1 LVHPEFFHTEQEAD
15 FMATFETMTINM
27 GPQHPSTHGVLRLV
41 LELDGEVVVKATP
54 HIGFLHRGVEKLS
67 EHRTYH
73 QVLPLTDRLDYLAP
87 MHNNL
92 GYVLAV
98 EKLFGLTDA
107 IPERAQ
113 VVRVMM
119 AELTRLKSHLVWLA
133 CHALDIGA
141 MTVFIYCFREREHIM
156 DFYEKLSGARMTSNY
171 FRVGGLSADLPD
183 GIEQEIRKF
192 IDEMPYHIDTYE
204 GLLTGNKIWQKRI
217 MGVGMISA
225 EDAID
230 LGVTGPSLRGSGVNW
245 DLRRDQ
251 PYSGYENYDFEVAVG
266 EGCDTWSRYHV
277 RLKEMRES
285 CKIVR
290 QALDKLKPGP
300 VLADAPKVCLP
311 PKKDVVNTIEGLIHH
326 FKIISEG
333 PKPEVGEVYVGVENP
348 KGEVGF
354 YIVSDGSPRPYRM
367 KIRPASFINL
377 QALPK
382 MCEGSLI
389 ADVVAVIGTLDIVLG
404 EIDR

>member
-1 LVHPEFFHTEQEAD
+1 
-15 FMATFETMTINM
+15 MANYETMTINM
-27 GPQHPSTHGVLRLV
+27 GPQHPSTHGVLQLV
-41 LELDGEVVVKATP
+41 LQLDGEIVVKATP

-98 EKLFGLTDA
+98 EKLLGLTDA

-113 VVRVMM
+113 VVRVML
-119 AELTRLKSHLVWLA
+119 AELTRIKSHLVWLA

-156 DFYEKLSGARMTSNY
+156 NFYEKLSGARMTSNY

-183 GIEQEIRKF
+183 GIEQEIRQF
-192 IDEMPYHIDTYE
+192 IDDMPGHINTYE

-217 MGVGMISA
+217 MDVGVISA

-251 PYSGYENYDFEVAVG
+251 PYSGYEGYDFEVAVSD
-266 EGCDTWSRYHV
+266 GCDTWARYHC

-285 CKIVR
+285 CKIIR

-300 VLADAPKVCLP
+300 ILADAPKVCLP
-311 PKKDVVNTIEGLIHH
+311 PKQDVVNSIEGLIHH

-333 PKPEVGEVYVGVENP
+333 FKPEPGEVYVGVENP

-354 YIVSDGSPRPYRM
+354 YLVSDGSPRPYRM

>member
-1 LVHPEFFHTEQEAD
+1 
-15 FMATFETMTINM
+15 MATYETMTINM

-41 LELDGEVVVKATP
+41 LELDGEIVVKATP

-98 EKLFGLTDA
+98 EKLLGLTDA

-113 VVRVMM
+113 VVRVML

-156 DFYEKLSGARMTSNY
+156 NFYEKLSGARMTSNY

-183 GIEQEIRKF
+183 GIEQEIRQF
-192 IDEMPYHIDTYE
+192 IDDMPGHIETYE
-204 GLLTGNKIWQKRI
+204 GLLTGNIIWQKRI
-217 MGVGMISA
+217 QGNGVISA

-230 LGVTGPSLRGSGVNW
+230 LGVTGPSLRGSGVDW

-266 EGCDTWSRYHV
+266 NGCDTWSRYHV
-277 RLKEMRES
+277 RLKEMREA
-285 CKIVR
+285 CKIIR

-300 VLADAPKVCLP
+300 ILADAPKICLP
-311 PKKDVVNTIEGLIHH
+311 PKKDVVNSIEGLIHH
-326 FKIISEG
+326 FKIITAG
-333 PKPEVGEVYVGVENP
+333 FKPEPGEVYVGVENP

-382 MCEGSLI
+382 MVEGSLI
-389 ADVVAVIGTLDIVLG
+389 ADVVAVIGTLDIVVG

>member
-1 LVHPEFFHTEQEAD
+1 
-15 FMATFETMTINM
+15 MATTETMTINM

-41 LELDGEVVVKATP
+41 LELDGEIVTKAVP
-54 HIGFLHRGVEKLS
+54 HIGFLHRGIEKLS

-98 EKLFGLTDA
+98 EKLLGLTDE

-113 VVRVMM
+113 VIRVLL
-119 AELTRLKSHLVWLA
+119 AELTRIKSHLVWLA

-141 MTVFIYCFREREHIM
+141 MTIFIYCFREREEIM
-156 DFYEKLSGARMTSNY
+156 DFYERISGARMTTNY
-171 FRVGGLSADLPD
+171 FRVGGLSADLPED
-183 GIEQEIRKF
+183 GIEKDLRKF
-192 IDEMPYHIDTYE
+192 ADDIPGHLETYE

-217 MGVGMISA
+217 QNVGVISG

-230 LGVTGPSLRGSGVNW
+230 LGVTGPCLRASGVDW
-245 DLRRDQ
+245 DLRRDD
-251 PYSGYENYDFEVAVG
+251 PYSGYENYDFKVIVDD
-266 EGCDTWSRYHV
+266 GCDTWARYHC
-277 RLKEMRES
+277 RLDEMRES
-285 CKIVR
+285 CKIIH

-300 VLADAPKVCLP
+300 ILADAPKIVLP
-311 PKKDVVNTIEGLIHH
+311 SKQDTVNTIEGLIHH
-326 FKIISEG
+326 FKIVSEG
-333 PKPEVGEVYVGVENP
+333 FKPEEGEVYVGVENP

-354 YIVSDGSPRPYRM
+354 YLISDGSARPYRM
-367 KIRPASFINL
+367 KIRPASFVNL

-382 MCEGSLI
+382 MVEGSMI

>member
-1 LVHPEFFHTEQEAD
+1 
-15 FMATFETMTINM
+15 MANLETMTISM
-27 GPQHPSTHGVLRLV
+27 GPQHPSTHGVLQLI
-41 LELDGEVVVKATP
+41 LELDGEIVRKATP
-54 HIGFLHRGVEKLS
+54 HIGFLHRGVEKLA
-67 EHRTYH
+67 EYRTYH

-98 EKLFGLTDA
+98 EKLLGITDA

-113 VVRVMM
+113 VVRVLL

-156 DFYEKLSGARMTSNY
+156 DIYEKVSGARMTSNY
-171 FRVGGLSADLPD
+171 FRVGGLSADLPA
-183 GIEQEIRKF
+183 GLEQEIRTF
-192 IDEMPYHIDTYE
+192 VNDMPGHINTYE

-217 MGVGMISA
+217 QDVGVISA

-230 LGVTGPSLRGSGVNW
+230 LGVTGPSLRASGVDW

-251 PYSGYENYDFEVAVG
+251 PYCGYENYDFNVIVED
-266 EGCDTWSRYHV
+266 GCDTWARYHA
-277 RLKEMRES
+277 RLKEMHES
-285 CKIVR
+285 CKIIH

-300 VLADAPKVCLP
+300 ILADAPKIVLP
-311 PKKDVVNTIEGLIHH
+311 PKHDVVNTIEGLIHH
-326 FKIISEG
+326 FKIITEG
-333 PKPEVGEVYVGVENP
+333 FKPEVGEVYVGVENP

-354 YIVSDGSPRPYRM
+354 YLVSDGSPRPYRM

-382 MCEGSLI
+382 MCEGSML

>member
-1 LVHPEFFHTEQEAD
+1 
-15 FMATFETMTINM
+15 MATYETMTINM

-41 LELDGEVVVKATP
+41 LELDGEIVVKATP

-98 EKLFGLTDA
+98 EKLLGLTDA
-107 IPERAQ
+107 IPERAN
-113 VVRVMM
+113 VVRVLM

-156 DFYEKLSGARMTSNY
+156 NFYEKLSGARMTSNY

-183 GIEQEIRKF
+183 GIEQEIRQF
-192 IDEMPYHIDTYE
+192 VNEMPGHIETYE

-217 MGVGMISA
+217 QGVGMISA

-230 LGVTGPSLRGSGVNW
+230 LGVTGPSLRGSGVDW
-245 DLRRDQ
+245 DLRRDE
-251 PYSGYENYDFEVAVG
+251 PYSGYEQYDFEVAVAD
-266 EGCDTWSRYHV
+266 GCDTWARYHV

-285 CKIVR
+285 CKIIH

-300 VLADAPKVCLP
+300 ILADAPKVCLP
-311 PKKDVVNTIEGLIHH
+311 PKRDVVNTIEGLIHH
-326 FKIISEG
+326 FKIITEG
-333 PKPEVGEVYVGVENP
+333 FKPEPGEVYVGVENP

-354 YIVSDGSPRPYRM
+354 YLVSDGSPRPYRM

-382 MCEGSLI
+382 MVEGSLI

>member
-1 LVHPEFFHTEQEAD
+1 
-15 FMATFETMTINM
+15 MANLETMTINM

-92 GYVLAV
+92 AYILAV
-98 EKLFGLTDA
+98 EKLLGIDDQ
-107 IPERAQ
+107 IPERAN

-119 AELTRLKSHLVWLA
+119 AELTRIKSHLVWLA
-133 CHALDIGA
+133 THALDIGA
-141 MTVFIYCFREREHIM
+141 MTVFLYCFRERERIM
-156 DFYEKLSGARMTSNY
+156 DFYEKISGARMTSNY

-183 GIEQEIRKF
+183 GIEKEIRDF
-192 IDEMPYHIDTYE
+192 INEMPANVDTYE
-204 GLLTGNKIWQKRI
+204 GLLSGNKIWQKRVCGI
-217 MGVGMISA
+217 GTISA

-230 LGVTGPSLRGSGVNW
+230 VGLTGPALRASGVDW

-251 PYSGYENYDFEVAVG
+251 PYCDYQSYDFRVVTHTDG
-266 EGCDTWSRYHV
+266 DTWARYKV
-277 RLKEMRES
+277 RLDEIREA
-285 CKIVR
+285 CKIVH
-290 QALDKLKPGP
+290 QCLDRLKPGP
-300 VLADAPKVCLP
+300 ILADCPKVVLP

-326 FKIISEG
+326 FKIITEG
-333 PKPEVGEVYVGVENP
+333 FKPEPGEVYVGVENP

-354 YIVSDGSPRPYRM
+354 YLISDGSPRPYRM
-367 KIRPASFINL
+367 RIRPASFVNL
-377 QALPK
+377 QALPQLV
-382 MCEGSLI
+382 EGSLI
-389 ADVVAVIGTLDIVLG
+389 ADVIAVIGTLDVVLG

>member
-1 LVHPEFFHTEQEAD
+1 
-15 FMATFETMTINM
+15 MATFETMTINM

-41 LELDGEVVVKATP
+41 LELDGEIVVKATP

-98 EKLFGLTDA
+98 EKLLGLTDA
-107 IPERAQ
+107 IPERAK

-119 AELTRLKSHLVWLA
+119 AELTRIKSHLVWLA

-156 DFYEKLSGARMTSNY
+156 NFYEKLSGARMTSNY

-183 GIEQEIRKF
+183 GIEKEIRAF
-192 IDEMPYHIDTYE
+192 IDEMPAHIETYE

-217 MGVGMISA
+217 QGVGVISA

-230 LGVTGPSLRGSGVNW
+230 LGVSGPSLRGSGVNW

-251 PYSGYENYDFEVAVG
+251 PYSGYEDYDFEVAVG
-266 EGCDTWSRYHV
+266 QECDTWSRYHV

-285 CKIVR
+285 VKLVR

-300 VLADAPKVCLP
+300 ILADAPKICLP

-326 FKIISEG
+326 FKIITEG
-333 PKPEVGEVYVGVENP
+333 FKPETGEVYVGVENP

-354 YIVSDGSPRPYRM
+354 YLVSDGSPRPYRM

-382 MCEGSLI
+382 MVEGSLI